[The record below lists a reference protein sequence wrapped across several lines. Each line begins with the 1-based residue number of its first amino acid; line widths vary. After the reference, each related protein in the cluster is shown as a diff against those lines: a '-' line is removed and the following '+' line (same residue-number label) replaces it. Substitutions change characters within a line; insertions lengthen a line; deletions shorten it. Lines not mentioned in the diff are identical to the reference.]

1 MRSTD
6 EKVVLKAYG
15 KVNLGLDVARRR
27 DDGYHEVRMIMQTVG
42 LFDRLELKKTSGD
55 SVTLS
60 ANLRFLPVNEQNLVC
75 QAIAAVK
82 KKYSIKSG
90 VEAYLEKRIPIAAGM
105 AGGSSDCAAALR
117 GMNRLFELGLKEEE
131 LCEIGA
137 GLGADVP
144 YCVIGGTALAEG
156 IGEKLTKLPPVPDCH
171 ILIAKPGVSVSTKTV
186 YENLD
191 VPGLLS
197 HPDITGMISAIE
209 NQDLKG
215 ITGRMENVLETVTI
229 PRYPVIH
236 EIKEFLLKQGAESAL
251 MSGSGPTVF
260 GIFASEE
267 KAQRALSNL
276 RSFEDVKQAYVV
288 APVNRES

>member
-1 MRSTD
+1 MK
-6 EKVVLKAYG
+6 KVVLKAYG
-15 KVNLGLDVARRR
+15 KVNLGLDVVRRR

-117 GMNRLFELGLKEEE
+117 GMNRLFELGLKKEE

-236 EIKEFLLKQGAESAL
+236 
-251 MSGSGPTVF
+251 
-260 GIFASEE
+260 
-267 KAQRALSNL
+267 
-276 RSFEDVKQAYVV
+276 
-288 APVNRES
+288 

>member
-1 MRSTD
+1 MK
-6 EKVVLKAYG
+6 KVVLKAYG
-15 KVNLGLDVARRR
+15 KVNLGLDVVRRR

-42 LFDRLELKKTSGD
+42 LFDRLELRKTSGD
-55 SVTLS
+55 SIRLS
-60 ANLRFLPVNEQNLVC
+60 ANLKFLPLDEQNLVY

-82 KKYSIKSG
+82 QKYSLKGG
-90 VEAYLEKRIPIAAGM
+90 VEGYLEKRIPIAAGM

-117 GMNRLFELGLKEEE
+117 GMNQLFELGLKEEE
-131 LCEIGA
+131 LREIGA

-156 IGEKLTKLPPVPDCH
+156 IGEKLKKLPPVPDCH
-171 ILIAKPGVSVSTKTV
+171 ILIAKPGISVSTKIV

-191 VPGLLS
+191 VPGLSS

-229 PRYPVIH
+229 PRYPVID
-236 EIKEFLLKQGAESAL
+236 EIKEFLLKQGAENAL

>member
-1 MRSTD
+1 MK
-6 EKVVLKAYG
+6 KVVLKAYG
-15 KVNLGLDVARRR
+15 KVNLGLDVVRRR

-42 LFDRLELKKTSGD
+42 LFDRLELKKTSSD

-117 GMNRLFELGLKEEE
+117 GMNRLFELGLKKEE

>member
-1 MRSTD
+1 MK
-6 EKVVLKAYG
+6 KVVLKAYG
-15 KVNLGLDVARRR
+15 KVNLGLDVVRRR

-42 LFDRLELKKTSGD
+42 LFDRLELRKTSGD
-55 SVTLS
+55 SIRLS
-60 ANLRFLPVNEQNLVC
+60 ANLKFLPLDEQNLVY

-82 KKYSIKSG
+82 QKYSLKGG
-90 VEAYLEKRIPIAAGM
+90 VEGYLEKRIPIAAGM

-117 GMNRLFELGLKEEE
+117 GMNQLFELGLKEEE

-156 IGEKLTKLPPVPDCH
+156 IGEKLKKLPPVPDCH
-171 ILIAKPGVSVSTKTV
+171 ILIAKPGISVSTKIV

-191 VPGLLS
+191 VPGLSS

-229 PRYPVIH
+229 PRYPVID
-236 EIKEFLLKQGAESAL
+236 EIKEFLLKQGAENAL

-267 KAQRALSNL
+267 KAQRALFNL

>member
-1 MRSTD
+1 MK
-6 EKVVLKAYG
+6 KVVLKAYG
-15 KVNLGLDVARRR
+15 KVNLGLDVVRRR

-42 LFDRLELKKTSGD
+42 LFDRLELRKTSGD
-55 SVTLS
+55 SIRLS
-60 ANLRFLPVNEQNLVC
+60 ANLKFLPLDEQNLVY

-82 KKYSIKSG
+82 QKYSLKGG
-90 VEAYLEKRIPIAAGM
+90 VEGYLEKRIPIAAGM

-117 GMNRLFELGLKEEE
+117 GMNQLFELGLKEEE

-156 IGEKLTKLPPVPDCH
+156 IGEKLKKLPPVPDCH
-171 ILIAKPGVSVSTKTV
+171 ILIAKPGISVSTKIV

-191 VPGLLS
+191 VPGLSS

-229 PRYPVIH
+229 PRYPVID
-236 EIKEFLLKQGAESAL
+236 EIKEFLLKQGAENAL

>member
-1 MRSTD
+1 M
-6 EKVVLKAYG
+6 
-15 KVNLGLDVARRR
+15 
-27 DDGYHEVRMIMQTVG
+27 
-42 LFDRLELKKTSGD
+42 
-55 SVTLS
+55 
-60 ANLRFLPVNEQNLVC
+60 
-75 QAIAAVK
+75 
-82 KKYSIKSG
+82 
-90 VEAYLEKRIPIAAGM
+90 EAYLEKRIPIAAGM

-117 GMNRLFELGLKEEE
+117 GMNQLFELGLKEEE

-156 IGEKLTKLPPVPDCH
+156 IGEKLTKLPPVSDCH
-171 ILIAKPGVSVSTKTV
+171 ILIAKPGISVSTKTV

-191 VPGLLS
+191 VPGLSS

-229 PRYPVIH
+229 PRYPVID
-236 EIKEFLLKQGAESAL
+236 EIKEFLLKQGAENAL

-260 GIFASEE
+260 GIFASQE

>member
-1 MRSTD
+1 MK
-6 EKVVLKAYG
+6 KVVLKAYG
-15 KVNLGLDVARRR
+15 KVNLGLDVVRRR

-60 ANLRFLPVNEQNLVC
+60 DNLGFLPVNEQNLVC

-117 GMNRLFELGLKEEE
+117 GMNRLFELGLKKEE

>member
-1 MRSTD
+1 MK
-6 EKVVLKAYG
+6 KVVLKAYG
-15 KVNLGLDVARRR
+15 KVNLGLDVVRRR

-42 LFDRLELKKTSGD
+42 LFDRLELRKTSGD
-55 SVTLS
+55 SIRLS
-60 ANLRFLPVNEQNLVC
+60 ANLKFLPLDEQNLVY

-82 KKYSIKSG
+82 QKYSLKGG
-90 VEAYLEKRIPIAAGM
+90 VEGYLEKRIPIAAGM

-117 GMNRLFELGLKEEE
+117 GMNQLFELGLKEEE

-156 IGEKLTKLPPVPDCH
+156 IGEKLKKLPPVPDCH
-171 ILIAKPGVSVSTKTV
+171 ILIAKPGISVSTKIV

-191 VPGLLS
+191 VPGLSS

-229 PRYPVIH
+229 PRYPAID
-236 EIKEFLLKQGAESAL
+236 EIKEFLLKQGAENAL

>member
-1 MRSTD
+1 MK
-6 EKVVLKAYG
+6 KVVLKAYG
-15 KVNLGLDVARRR
+15 KVNLGLDVVRRR

-42 LFDRLELKKTSGD
+42 LFDRLELRKTSGD
-55 SVTLS
+55 SIRLS
-60 ANLRFLPVNEQNLVC
+60 ANLKFLPLNEQNLVY

-82 KKYSIKSG
+82 QKYSLKGG
-90 VEAYLEKRIPIAAGM
+90 VEGYLEKRIPIAAGM

-117 GMNRLFELGLKEEE
+117 GMNQLFELGLKEEE

-156 IGEKLTKLPPVPDCH
+156 IGEKLKKLPPVPDCH
-171 ILIAKPGVSVSTKTV
+171 ILIAKPGISVSTKIV

-191 VPGLLS
+191 VPGLSS

-229 PRYPVIH
+229 PRYPVID
-236 EIKEFLLKQGAESAL
+236 EIKEFLLKQGAENAL